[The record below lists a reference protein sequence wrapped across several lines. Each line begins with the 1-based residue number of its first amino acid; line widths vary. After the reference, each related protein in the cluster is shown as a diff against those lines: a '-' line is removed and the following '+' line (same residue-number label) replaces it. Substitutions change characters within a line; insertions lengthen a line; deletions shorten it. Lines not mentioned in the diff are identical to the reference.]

1 MNTTGIGL
9 ASAPVARVANVANVC
24 AAVVEVRVAGHH
36 LTAAQPRGM
45 KARDPWM
52 HTTEVADELGL
63 SGETVRRLI
72 RERRLRASA
81 IGVGD
86 RTTYRIRRSDLEH
99 FRQAYVRDTTV
110 DDWE

>member
-1 MNTTGIGL
+1 
-9 ASAPVARVANVANVC
+9 
-24 AAVVEVRVAGHH
+24 
-36 LTAAQPRGM
+36 M

-63 SGETVRRLI
+63 SAESVRRLI

-81 IGVGD
+81 IVVGG
-86 RTTYRIRRSDLEH
+86 RATYRIRRTDFER
-99 FRQAYVRDTTV
+99 FRRIYVRDTTQ